1 MLNSLNESLF
11 KDQKL
16 RRIAKTTKTTFA
28 LLVECY
34 YVFFF
39 LSSHKKIYEK
49 DARSEIPLG
58 NTALNE
64 GIKAAEGRLWFF
76 IILHL
81 LFEVEARDSRNSEM
95 SVMPRS

>member
-1 MLNSLNESLF
+1 M
-11 KDQKL
+11 
-16 RRIAKTTKTTFA
+16 
-28 LLVECY
+28 
-34 YVFFF
+34 
-39 LSSHKKIYEK
+39 KKM
-49 DARSEIPLG
+49 RSEIPLG

-81 LFEVEARDSRNSEM
+81 LFEVEARDSRDSEM